1 MERQSLV
8 SGWNLPLG
16 VVRKMEGGAMG
27 NPGEGGCRSSPGGLT
42 WGEEE
47 PA

>member
-8 SGWNLPLG
+8 SVWNLPLG

-27 NPGEGGCRSSPGGLT
+27 NCGGKRSRPR
-42 WGEEE
+42 
-47 PA
+47 